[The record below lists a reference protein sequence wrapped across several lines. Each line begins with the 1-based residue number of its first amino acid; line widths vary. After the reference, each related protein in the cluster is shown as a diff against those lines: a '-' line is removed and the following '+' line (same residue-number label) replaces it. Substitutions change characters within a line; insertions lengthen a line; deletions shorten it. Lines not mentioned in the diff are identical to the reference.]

1 MGLTASS
8 TGTNL
13 LDDDIIQ
20 KKEKCEYTVAIAG
33 NPNVRKIYN
42 I

>member
-1 MGLTASS
+1 MGLTSTS
-8 TGTNL
+8 TGSNL
-13 LDDDIIQ
+13 LDEDIIQ
-20 KKEKCEYTVAIAG
+20 MKEKCEYTVAIAG

>member
-1 MGLTASS
+1 MGLTSSS

-13 LDDDIIQ
+13 LDDNIIQ
-20 KKEKCEYTVAIAG
+20 MKEKCEYTIAIAG
-33 NPNVRKIYN
+33 NPNVRKIYH